1 MHYLQPCFVAF
12 DSRKDAPRRSTAKTV
27 KSNSPAAGSHKRLL
41 GETVSF
47 VSTRGS
53 EIGPALDVTES
64 KLLTGQTISH
74 YCVLEK
80 LGGGGMGVVYRAEDL
95 SLHRF
100 VALKFLPEHLSRDPQ
115 MLERFRREAQ
125 AASALNHP
133 NICTI
138 YAIGEENG
146 QTYMAMEMLEGDP
159 LNRRIGA
166 ERMDMETLVDLSI
179 EIADALEAAHAEG
192 IVHRD
197 IKPANIFVTKRGHA
211 KILDFGLAK
220 VTPRK
225 GRFASEG
232 GAECGDTLGAS
243 ADHLTSPGTALG
255 TVYYMSPEQ
264 VRAKELDAR
273 TDIFSF
279 GVVLYEMATGTMP
292 FRGESSG
299 VITEAI
305 LNRTPPSPVRIN
317 PAVPPKLENIISRAM
332 EKDINL
338 RYQNVADMRA
348 ELKRLKRDSDP
359 GRVLVIE
366 EDLVALPTPGGSP
379 SSGKRNL
386 ASSPSAVTGLS
397 WHPRWKLLLPLAVV
411 LLATLAVGGVYWRS
425 RASVKLT
432 DKDTLVLADFENK
445 TGDPIFDG
453 TLREGLAV
461 QLQQSPFLTLLPGPE
476 VRRTLQMM
484 GRPTDV
490 RITPEMGREI
500 CEREGLKA
508 YISGKIAPM
517 GSHYVL
523 TLVAADGHSGAML
536 AHEQEEAASKE
547 DVLKALSQAAARL
560 RQKLGES
567 LSSIDKYDT
576 PVEQATTRSLGA
588 LQAYSL
594 GLKMMT
600 VRGDYTAAVQQLQ
613 QATSL
618 DPNFAMAHALMGTAY
633 HNLGE
638 KNLAAESTK
647 KSFELREHVSDREK
661 YYIES
666 HYYHYV
672 TGNLEDVRKV
682 YELWAQT
689 YPRDLVPPANLGVVY
704 QSLGQYDKALEEFR
718 VALRIAPEDAL
729 TYGNLVITYICL
741 NRLQEAQTTAEEAL
755 AKNLDSNDLHLYQYE
770 LGFLKHDTSEP
781 ALQIKWATGKP
792 GPESLLLY
800 FGANSEAYSGQLN
813 KSREL
818 FHKARESAERAGEMD
833 RAAGAEASAALSEAL
848 FGNFEEARKRATEA
862 SAQSIGKDVKFVA
875 ALALALAG
883 DSAGAQRMV
892 QDLAKHFP
900 EDTIVQFNYLPT
912 IRAQIAL
919 KGNDHAKAVEA
930 LDAAAPYESG
940 LSGGTTFS
948 TNLYAVYVRGAAYLA
963 GHQGSQAATEFQRI
977 LDHPGVVLNEP
988 IGTLAHLGLARAY
1001 VLQGDTVRARAAY
1014 QDFLTVWKDADLDIP
1029 IFIAAKSENARLQ

>member
-1 MHYLQPCFVAF
+1 
-12 DSRKDAPRRSTAKTV
+12 
-27 KSNSPAAGSHKRLL
+27 
-41 GETVSF
+41 
-47 VSTRGS
+47 
-53 EIGPALDVTES
+53 
-64 KLLTGQTISH
+64 
-74 YCVLEK
+74 
-80 LGGGGMGVVYRAEDL
+80 MGVVYRAEDL

-100 VALKFLPEHLSRDPQ
+100 VALKFLPDHLSRDPQ

-146 QTYMAMEMLEGDP
+146 QTYMAMELLEGEP
-159 LNRRIGA
+159 LNRLIAAGQF
-166 ERMDMETLVDLSI
+166 EMETLLNLSI
-179 EIADALEAAHAEG
+179 EIADALEAAHTEG

-220 VTPRK
+220 VTPGK
-225 GRFASEG
+225 GRFASAG
-232 GAECGDTLGAS
+232 GAEFGDTLGAS
-243 ADHLTSPGTALG
+243 TDHLTSPGTALG

-264 VRAKELDAR
+264 VRAKELDPR

-292 FRGESSG
+292 FKGESSG

-305 LNRTPPSPVRIN
+305 LNRTPPAPVRLN
-317 PAVPPKLENIISRAM
+317 PAVPPKLEHIISRAM

-338 RYQNVADMRA
+338 RYQNVCDMRA
-348 ELKRLKRDSDP
+348 ELKLLKRDSDP
-359 GRVLVIE
+359 GRRLVTE
-366 EDLVALPTPGGSP
+366 EDLVASPSPGGSR
-379 SSGKRNL
+379 SSGKGKAEL
-386 ASSPSAVTGLS
+386 SQPAVTGLGL
-397 WHPRWKLLLPLAVV
+397 PYRWRLLVPLAA
-411 LLATLAVGGVYWRS
+411 LLTVALTVGGLYWRS
-425 RASVKLT
+425 RAALKLT
-432 DKDTLVLADFENK
+432 DKDTVVLADFENK
-445 TGDPIFDG
+445 TEDPIFDG

-476 VRRTLQMM
+476 VRQTLQLM
-484 GRPTDV
+484 GRPADT

-523 TLVAADGHSGAML
+523 TLVAADGHTGAML

-547 DVLKALSQAAARL
+547 EVLKALSQAATRL

-567 LSSIDKYDT
+567 LSSIDKFDT
-576 PVEQATTRSLGA
+576 PAEQATTRSLGA

-594 GLKMMT
+594 GLKMMM

-613 QATSL
+613 QAIKL

-638 KNLAAESTK
+638 KKLAAESTK
-647 KSFELREHVSDREK
+647 KSFELREHVSEREK

-689 YPRDLVPPANLGVVY
+689 YPRDLVPSANLGVVY
-704 QSLGQYDKALEEFR
+704 QSLGQYDKALEEFHE
-718 VALRIAPEDAL
+718 AIRIAPDDAL
-729 TYGNLVITYICL
+729 TYGNLVISYICM
-741 NRLQEAQTTAEEAL
+741 NRLQEAQTTAKEAQ
-755 AKNLDSNDLHLYQYE
+755 AKNLDSTDLHLYQYE
-770 LGFLKHDTSEP
+770 MGFLKHDTSEP
-781 ALQIKWATGKP
+781 ALQIKWAMGKP

-800 FGANSEAYSGQLN
+800 FEANSAAYSGQLN
-813 KSREL
+813 KSLEL
-818 FHKARESAERAGEMD
+818 FHRAEASAERAGEKD
-833 RAAGAEASAALSEAL
+833 RAAGTEATAALYESL
-848 FGNFEEARKRATEA
+848 FGNVAEARKRATEA

-883 DSAGAQRMV
+883 DSSGAQRTAE
-892 QDLAKHFP
+892 DLAEHFP

-912 IRAQIAL
+912 IRAEL
-919 KGNDHAKAVEA
+919 TLNRNDGAKAIET
-930 LDAAAPYESG
+930 LDAAAPYELG
-940 LSGGTTFS
+940 LAGGTTFS
-948 TNLYAVYVRGAAYLA
+948 ANMYPVYVRGEAYLA
-963 GHQGSQAATEFQRI
+963 AHQGSQATAEFQKI

-988 IGTLAHLGLARAY
+988 IGALAHLGLARAY
-1001 VLQGDTVRARAAY
+1001 VLQGETAKARAEY
-1014 QDFLTVWKDADLDIP
+1014 QDFLTLWKDADPDIP
-1029 IFIAAKSENARLQ
+1029 ILIAAKSENARLQ